1 MSNLLPSL
9 LQHIFHDERNWKVLK
24 QLLVYNTSNSDT
36 ENNQTTTS
44 PLNLMHSRSCFLANF
59 LLLLE
64 NILDFT
70 IFLKMKTNPTW
81 HLGNKPFHSE
91 FLKCLKSHS
100 LQT

>member
-1 MSNLLPSL
+1 MSNLLPNL
-9 LQHIFHDERNWKVLK
+9 LQHKFHDERTWKVLK

-70 IFLKMKTNPTW
+70 IFFEDE
-81 HLGNKPFHSE
+81 NKPHMALGQRAISFWIFE
-91 FLKCLKSHS
+91 MLKVP
-100 LQT
+100 